1 MSLVHAVDV
10 IEEEEYKVVV
20 GREGATLNGIRSCS
34 QVLSSNHPLSFHIF
48 QNQVQML
55 SSNCPT
61 LFLIFQQASIMIR
74 EKKDIAKTVVGTSNS
89 ISVGKEGKGVESSL
103 DNQMQY
109 EVTYVGT
116 AQQVQLDSQ
125 NWKCC
130 QSEAQI
136 YLF

>member
-1 MSLVHAVDV
+1 MAAGSLMSLVHAVDV

-34 QVLSSNHPLSFHIF
+34 QVLSSNHPLSFHVF

-89 ISVGKEGKGVESSL
+89 ISVGKEGKESSPG
-103 DNQMQY
+103 NGVQY

-125 NWKCC
+125 N
-130 QSEAQI
+130 
-136 YLF
+136 

>member
-48 QNQVQML
+48 QNQEQIL

-74 EKKDIAKTVVGTSNS
+74 EKKDLAKAVAGTSNS
-89 ISVGKEGKGVESSL
+89 ISVGKDGTKGAESSPG
-103 DNQMQY
+103 NGVQY

-116 AQQVQLDSQ
+116 AQQVELKSQ
-125 NWKCC
+125 N
-130 QSEAQI
+130 
-136 YLF
+136 